1 MHLLPGTTTWFQFLS
16 DSRVERRELI
26 HASCPSDLS
35 AYTVAY
41 TQIAKHNLK
50 GFVLKSSKIYLRVSS
65 ERWPGTIPGNLEIR
79 RDLWVPE
86 ARDTWQAEQK
96 LGKGP
101 STKRRWHFLAEERA

>member
-26 HASCPSDLS
+26 HASCPLIS
-35 AYTVAY
+35 VAY

-50 GFVLKSSKIYLRVSS
+50 GFVLKSSQIYLRVSS
-65 ERWPGTIPGNLEIR
+65 KRWRGTILGNLEIR

-101 STKRRWHFLAEERA
+101 STKRRWHFLAEERT